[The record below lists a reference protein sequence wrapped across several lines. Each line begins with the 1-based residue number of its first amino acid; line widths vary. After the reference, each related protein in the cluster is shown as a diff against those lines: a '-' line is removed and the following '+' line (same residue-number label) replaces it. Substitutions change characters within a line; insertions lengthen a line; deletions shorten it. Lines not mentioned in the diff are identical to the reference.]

1 MTTARRGLCASCI
14 NMRVIQNNRGS
25 MFLLCELSRTDP
37 RYPRYP
43 RLPVVACD
51 GYRPVTPLHTEER
64 GGEHD

>member
-1 MTTARRGLCASCI
+1 MNAARDGLCASCV

-51 GYRPVTPLHTEER
+51 GYRPVRPLRTPES
-64 GGEHD
+64 GGNDE